1 MRISLALLAASVVS
15 GIRLT
20 IDPMKHSVT
29 PVTRSDFDSVISKFR
44 DRQIAVVYFY
54 KPDESDSSRYF
65 EAFNSVAADLRGM
78 FKFAGVN
85 CADQGKLCKDEG
97 VESSAEFPVVM
108 IYPLRPLPAEAL
120 PRADLDKLDEEKGLR
135 KTLYRLL
142 SSDHVKVL
150 SEDNLDSFVAQEDHL
165 PNVIL
170 FSSKKSTPPLF
181 KAISTEFSKEMHF
194 GFFPS
199 PSETVLKRFKI
210 KSESSLPKL
219 VLHESGHG
227 KKTQLYDGDLNYA
240 AIHEWINLRRETFA
254 RGGGYD
260 HTAASGGDESGK
272 PAQSKPIK
280 PWLTQDIPEVYKQS
294 HKDVCFKHDE
304 GLCVIYLKEGSELTE
319 EETSML
325 KQLKSSTADESIKFR
340 FMWMDMSTESEFRNL
355 FNPESL
361 PNVVIFNPHKRLRF
375 TTPLEDAVE
384 SASPI
389 SNLID
394 KIVAGEGRFKMV
406 PGQELPGFADKKK
419 QEVKEEL

>member
-1 MRISLALLAASVVS
+1 MRFSLAFLAASVVS

-44 DRQIAVVYFY
+44 DRQIAVVYYY

-65 EAFNSVAADLRGM
+65 ESFNSVAADLRGM

-85 CADQGKLCKDEG
+85 CADQAKLCKDEG
-97 VESSAEFPVVM
+97 IDNSSEFPVVM
-108 IYPLRPLPAEAL
+108 VYPLRPLTAEPL
-120 PRADLDKLDEEKGLR
+120 PRSDLEKLNEDKGLR

-142 SSDHVKVL
+142 SSDHVEVL
-150 SEDNLDSFVAQEDHL
+150 SEDKLDTYLAQEDHL
-165 PNVIL
+165 PKVIL
-170 FSSKKSTPPLF
+170 FSSKKSTPPLY
-181 KAISTEFSKEMHF
+181 KALSTEFSKEMHF

-199 PSETVLKRFKI
+199 PSEALLKKFKI
-210 KSESSLPKL
+210 KGESSLPKL
-219 VLHESGHG
+219 VLQESGHG
-227 KKTQLYDGDLNYA
+227 KKTQLYDGDLNFS

-254 RGGGYD
+254 RGGGFD
-260 HTAASGGDESGK
+260 HTAATGGDESGK
-272 PAQSKPIK
+272 PSQPKPTK
-280 PWLTQDIPEVYKQS
+280 PWLAQDIPEVYKQS

-304 GLCVIYLKEGSELTE
+304 GLCVIYLKAGSELTE
-319 EETSML
+319 TETGML
-325 KQLKSSTADESIKFR
+325 KQLKSSTAEESIKFR
-340 FMWMDMSTESEFRNL
+340 FMWMDMSTETEFRDL

-375 TTPLEDAVE
+375 TIPLEE
-384 SASPI
+384 SVKSPSPI

-406 PGQELPGFADKKK
+406 PGQELPGFADRKK
-419 QEVKEEL
+419 QVKEEL